1 VSAVAF
7 SLRKMIAYTHVCTG
21 TDKGV
26 GNRVDEFSRD
36 TEIAYLDLSL
46 GIGKDIGRFDI
57 F

>member
-1 VSAVAF
+1 VSADASQHV
-7 SLRKMIAYTHVCTG
+7 KPTAYTHICTG

-26 GNRVDEFSRD
+26 GNRVDEFSRY
-36 TEIAYLDLSL
+36 TKIADLDLTL